1 MKPLPA
7 VFPERSNHRPVCA
20 PGARAQGGVGLP
32 AAIFVI
38 TLMVAI
44 AAAINLM
51 VEQNAGTCEE
61 EINLTRAFYAAES
74 GAGFAMNSLFPPEDY
89 PAYANLPAD
98 CAAWG
103 TRTYNFVVDGL
114 NMCRAAVNCDG
125 KTLDSVV
132 YSTIESTGSCGDV
145 SRTIQVRTVYD
156 EP

>member
-1 MKPLPA
+1 MKSA
-7 VFPERSNHRPVCA
+7 MKTEKTRIIASGHNR
-20 PGARAQGGVGLP
+20 QSGVGLP

-38 TLMVAI
+38 TLMVVI

-51 VEQNAGTCEE
+51 VAENARTFEE

-89 PAYANLPAD
+89 AGYANLPAD
-98 CAAWG
+98 CDSWG
-103 TRTYNFVVDGL
+103 TRTYDFIADGL
-114 NMCRAAVNCDG
+114 NACSADVTCNGRIIDG
-125 KTLDSVV
+125 VV
-132 YSTIESTGSCGDV
+132 YSTIESTGSCGAV